1 MYNKQTYN
9 MVFLHINE
17 TPNKIETFNKR
28 LGKGDR
34 AFVLVYKDGC
44 PPCMETHPEWKKLE
58 NVVKVDENVL
68 VADINE
74 KFLNKVNCFGPD
86 KIEITHYPRMIYISD
101 NGKHSEFYEGERTID
116 ALEKWISDTLKKKQT
131 GGTHRTK
138 TKRKRVRT
146 RRHYSKRKSRQTKK
160 RR

>member
-1 MYNKQTYN
+1 

-17 TPNKIETFNKR
+17 SPNKIETFNKR
-28 LGKGDR
+28 LENGNR

-58 NVVKVDENVL
+58 NVLEVDENVM

-74 KFLNKVNCFGPD
+74 KFLNKVNCFGPN

-101 NGKHSEFYEGERTID
+101 KGKHSEFYEGERTID
-116 ALEKWISDTLKKKQT
+116 ALVKWIRHTLKKKQT
-131 GGTHRTK
+131 GGTRRTTTTTK
-138 TKRKRVRT
+138 TSRKRVRT
-146 RRHYSKRKSRQTKK
+146 RRRRYSKKKSPHTKK

>member
-1 MYNKQTYN
+1 

-17 TPNKIETFNKR
+17 SPNKIETFNKR
-28 LGKGDR
+28 LGNGQR

-58 NVVKVDENVL
+58 NVLKVDENVII
-68 VADINE
+68 ADINE
-74 KFLNKVNCFGPD
+74 KFLNKVKCFGPN

-116 ALEKWISDTLKKKQT
+116 ALEKWISHTLKKKQT
-131 GGTHRTK
+131 GGTRRRRVK
-138 TKRKRVRT
+138 TRRYSKQKSRHTRKRR
-146 RRHYSKRKSRQTKK
+146 
-160 RR
+160 